1 VAGVSVLL
9 NVAATRGEL
18 RLIAEHPEL
27 VSRSYESMAAHRE
40 RVQVYEI
47 SARVG
52 QEAAGYLP
60 AASMETTFEAW
71 MRWVPGRD
79 PDRMPYLVTAVGV
92 LGVPVEADS
101 GRCQVP
107 ASAALYR

>member
-47 SARVG
+47 SARAG
-52 QEAAGYLP
+52 Q
-60 AASMETTFEAW
+60 
-71 MRWVPGRD
+71 PG
-79 PDRMPYLVTAVGV
+79 G
-92 LGVPVEADS
+92 G
-101 GRCQVP
+101 
-107 ASAALYR
+107 